1 MIKNNKL
8 ILKTQHGFRCERHNV
23 FPEEINKIALSSN
36 DYKRIHSMDS
46 IEIYTINFQGFM
58 NLCKKYTAKPY
69 SFLLIHTS
77 LALDSFLCFRKNL
90 LQRIL
95 KKKSKKVFLNNLG
108 LFFRT
113 REKVLNN
120 FKSRLFSTKNLD
132 NIPTREVTPELAI
145 KPTNQKEIKLKL
157 QQ

>member
-1 MIKNNKL
+1 M
-8 ILKTQHGFRCERHNV
+8 
-23 FPEEINKIALSSN
+23 
-36 DYKRIHSMDS
+36 
-46 IEIYTINFQGFM
+46 
-58 NLCKKYTAKPY
+58 
-69 SFLLIHTS
+69 LIHTS
-77 LALDSFLCFRKNL
+77 LALDSFSCFRKNL